1 MQKAGGRGGRGPS
14 AAAAFALWAMSPR
27 AFSRDC
33 VGINAARFCILQE
46 RREAFEQHIG
56 GVFAGARQR
65 ALAEHAGVD
74 VGAAQFDVDRLLD
87 VVGKAFLDHQHGAL
101 AGAEGGDFFRHQR
114 IDDVEHQHRH
124 ARFAEYVG
132 QPHALE
138 RAQHAVGQTAHDDDA
153 DVGDIAVDYLVE
165 LVFANES
172 ARGGQALLDLQP
184 LLREDHRRMCQPPV
198 FEARRTGEL
207 VEPGYDAF
215 AIVLRGEFA
224 GGVTG
229 ADAQL
234 QHHRRMA
241 CFRQFE
247 PFSTVRTI

>member
-1 MQKAGGRGGRGPS
+1 VYSP
-14 AAAAFALWAMSPR
+14 AL
-27 AFSRDC
+27 
-33 VGINAARFCILQE
+33 G
-46 RREAFEQHIG
+46 
-56 GVFAGARQR
+56 R
-65 ALAEHAGVD
+65 ALAEDAGRD
-74 VGAAQFDVDRLLD
+74 VGAAQLHVHRLLD
-87 VVGKAFLDHQHGAL
+87 VFGMAFLDHEHGAL

-114 IDDVEHQHRH
+114 IDDVEHQHWH

-132 QPHALE
+132 QPYALK

-153 DVGDIAVDYLVE
+153 DVGEIAVDHLVE
-165 LVFANES
+165 LVLANES
-172 ARGGQALLDLQP
+172 ARGRKALFDLQP

-207 VEPGYDAF
+207 VEPRYDAF

-224 GGVTG
+224 CGVTG

-241 CFRQFE
+241 RFG
-247 PFSTVRTI
+247 